1 MTYAKEKL
9 SSTTCN
15 FIVDSAWTIPHA
27 LSSKLITETE
37 RSSGEPYGCLVIT
50 KDTGRSER
58 CKNCQR
64 LRNNSLR
71 FKTNTKHST
80 LNDTQASSRVKLSLL
95 TNAKLLERARNMSK
109 EIKN

>member
-1 MTYAKEKL
+1 MTKRRKFQ
-9 SSTTCN
+9 N
-15 FIVDSAWTIPHA
+15 
-27 LSSKLITETE
+27 E

-64 LRNNSLR
+64 LWNNSLR

-109 EIKN
+109 EIKKTEGEKLEYEKPSTLYERENK